1 MKANAA
7 LSAQFG
13 GAADLTGD
21 QKFNEELSL
30 KRATN
35 ARDYVVS
42 KGIDAGRTE
51 IQSYGS
57 DWARVRSR
65 GGQERGQEPARADM
79 AALTGCGALWPC
91 CSRSSAAPAAA
102 TAAR

>member
-21 QKFNEELSL
+21 QKFNEALSL
-30 KRATN
+30 QRATN

-51 IQSYGS
+51 LQSYGS
-57 DWARVRSR
+57 DWARVQAEAGTSEGKNRR
-65 GGQERGQEPARADM
+65 VQIW
-79 AALTGCGALWPC
+79 LH
-91 CSRSSAAPAAA
+91 
-102 TAAR
+102 